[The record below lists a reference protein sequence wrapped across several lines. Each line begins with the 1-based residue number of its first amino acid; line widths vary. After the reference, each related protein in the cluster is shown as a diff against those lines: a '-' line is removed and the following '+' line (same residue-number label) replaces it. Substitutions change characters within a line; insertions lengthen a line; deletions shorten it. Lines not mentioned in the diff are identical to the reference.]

1 MEKRIYFNPA
11 FLDHSY
17 YIKRERPNWP
27 WWYDLVFQWHWH
39 SKLWGTWGFFRIFD
53 DGITAYSGKTGYLSY
68 TPLEKEM
75 ATHSSIL
82 AWRIPWTEEPGELQ
96 STESQRIGHDWA
108 TSLHFTSW
116 QHWGFP
122 GGSQVKNLP
131 AMQNLSSIPGSGR
144 SPGGGRGYPLQ
155 YTCLENSMDGRA
167 WQATVHGVVKNWT
180 RLSD

>member
-1 MEKRIYFNPA
+1 
-11 FLDHSY
+11 
-17 YIKRERPNWP
+17 
-27 WWYDLVFQWHWH
+27 
-39 SKLWGTWGFFRIFD
+39 
-53 DGITAYSGKTGYLSY
+53 
-68 TPLEKEM
+68 M

-96 STESQRIGHDWA
+96 STESQRVGHDCA

-116 QHWGFP
+116 QHWGFT

-167 WQATVHGVVKNWT
+167 
-180 RLSD
+180 